1 MKEHDKYEDD
11 SDLFKLVVSSLI
23 VLWLILAT
31 MILSR
36 MLRSETEDW
45 TLTKNNGR
53 LLVVVWG
60 FITAYSSTIIF
71 AILVL
76 EYGYKNVFQMSLL
89 WLLIPALC
97 NYIPISLVLYLHFRN
112 VHSLGQVIL
121 KWVKSI

>member
-1 MKEHDKYEDD
+1 MEHGKYEDD

-53 LLVVVWG
+53 LLVVIWG
-60 FITAYSSTIIF
+60 FIIAYSSTIIF

-76 EYGYKNVFQMSLL
+76 
-89 WLLIPALC
+89 
-97 NYIPISLVLYLHFRN
+97 
-112 VHSLGQVIL
+112 
-121 KWVKSI
+121 